1 MKLVVL
7 DGYALNPGDLSWEGV
22 ERLASCTVYDR
33 TSPEQV
39 AERVGDA
46 ELVLTNK
53 TVLNRPILEK
63 LPQLRY
69 IGILATGVNV
79 IDLDFA
85 RERGIT
91 VTNVPG
97 YGTAAVAQMVF
108 ALLLEMM
115 LQVGHHSGLVRS
127 GVWARCPDF
136 SFWDRPLVELDGL
149 TMGIIGFGGIG
160 QNVARIAKA
169 FGMRVL
175 VHTPRPETF
184 LQAAGDPDL
193 DFVAIERLFKESDA
207 ISLHCPLTEKTAG
220 LVNASRLSLM
230 KPTAYLINTGRGQL
244 VDEAA
249 LAAALNEGRL
259 AGAGLDVLSSEPPVS
274 DNPLLSA
281 RNCFIT
287 PHIAWATLAARERLM
302 AIVTD
307 NLARFLAGQPQNR
320 VV

>member
-7 DGYALNPGDLSWEGV
+7 DGYALNPGDLSWEGI
-22 ERLASCTVYDR
+22 ECLASCSLYDR
-33 TSPEQV
+33 TSPDLV
-39 AERVGDA
+39 VKRVGDA

-53 TVLNRPILEK
+53 TILDRLILEK
-63 LPQLRY
+63 LPKLRY
-69 IGILATGVNV
+69 IGVLATGVNV

-85 RERGIT
+85 LERGIT

-97 YGTAAVAQMVF
+97 YGTSSVAQMVF
-108 ALLLEMM
+108 ALLLEMT
-115 LQVGHHSGLVRS
+115 LQVGHHSSLVRNGAWTRS
-127 GVWARCPDF
+127 PDF

-149 TMGIIGFGGIG
+149 AMGIIGFGRIG

-169 FGMRVL
+169 FGMRVF
-175 VHTPRPETF
+175 VHTPRPEKF
-184 LQAAGDPDL
+184 LQATENLDL
-193 DFVAIERLFKESDA
+193 DFVDIERLFKESDVV
-207 ISLHCPLTEKTAG
+207 SMHCPLTEETAG

-249 LAAALNEGRL
+249 LVAALNEGRL
-259 AGAGLDVLSSEPPVS
+259 AGAGLDVLSSEPPPA

-287 PHIAWATLAARERLM
+287 PHIAWATRAARERLM

-307 NLARFLAGQPQNR
+307 NLVCFLAGKPQNR

>member
-7 DGYALNPGDLSWEGV
+7 DGYALNPGDLGWEEV
-22 ERLASCTVYDR
+22 ERLASCTIYDR
-33 TSPEQV
+33 TSPKLV
-39 AERVGDA
+39 VERVGDA

-69 IGILATGVNV
+69 IGVLATGVNV
-79 IDLDFA
+79 VDLDFA

-97 YGTAAVAQMVF
+97 YSTSSVVQMVF
-108 ALLLEMM
+108 ALLLEMT
-115 LQVGHHSGLVRS
+115 LQVAHHSDLVRNGAWTRS
-127 GVWARCPDF
+127 PDF

-149 TMGIIGFGGIG
+149 TMGLIGFGRIG
-160 QNVARIAKA
+160 QNVACIAKA

-175 VHTPRPETF
+175 VHAPHPEKF
-184 LQAAGDPDL
+184 LQASDKPDC
-193 DFVAIERLFKESDA
+193 DFVDIERLFKESDVV
-207 ISLHCPLTEKTAG
+207 SLHCPLTEETAE
-220 LVNASRLSLM
+220 LVNASRLALM
-230 KPTAYLINTGRGQL
+230 KPTACLINTGRGQL

-259 AGAGLDVLSSEPPVS
+259 AGAGLDVLSSEPPPA

-287 PHIAWATLAARERLM
+287 PHIAWATRAARERLM